1 LKLSITWLTLENFE
15 QPKDHIFCIFK
26 LEQSNYWKIFGIL
39 EKGFNGPA
47 RLHSAVRCR
56 FELTAYKAPE
66 CRASVHHPDHAH
78 LCVLPAVILIRSARV
93 SSKPRYFPHFASR
106 RALCT
111 ARCCSS
117 NECHRPKLR
126 HRRVGPHPLATMHR
140 AVDRSAAPS
149 AFPPSGRARACRLPL
164 FAIVAAPS
172 EPPPQHRRA
181 TVHLR
186 PRTTTVWS
194 TSLSRR
200 LSKEALKS
208 SATSSPSV
216 AGRASSW
223 PAFFVHSL
231 TPPSHPRAP
240 PNHRGAHPTLQ
251 AHC

>member
-1 LKLSITWLTLENFE
+1 MELMRFLPEGWNHSKIQVWFKLEFTSEFYDSNSRGNLKFGQKGDLFQLKLSITWLTLENFE

-78 LCVLPAVILIRSARV
+78 LCVLLAVILIRSARV

-117 NECHRPKLR
+117 NERHRPKLR

-149 AFPPSGRARACRLPL
+149 AFPHQAELERAARLYSLSSLRPVSHRL
-164 FAIVAAPS
+164 SIV
-172 EPPPQHRRA
+172 EPPSICAREP
-181 TVHLR
+181 L
-186 PRTTTVWS
+186 
-194 TSLSRR
+194 LC
-200 LSKEALKS
+200 
-208 SATSSPSV
+208 
-216 AGRASSW
+216 G
-223 PAFFVHSL
+223 
-231 TPPSHPRAP
+231 AP
-240 PNHRGAHPTLQ
+240 PWAAAFQKKPW
-251 AHC
+251 